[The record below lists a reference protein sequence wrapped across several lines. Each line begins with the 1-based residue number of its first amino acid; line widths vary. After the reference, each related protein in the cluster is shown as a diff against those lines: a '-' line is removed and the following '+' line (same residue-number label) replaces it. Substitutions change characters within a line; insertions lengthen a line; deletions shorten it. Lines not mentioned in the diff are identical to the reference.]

1 VAKDNKNTN
10 KDKAKRSASSN
21 RPSARKTAKTGKT
34 KRRLKAI
41 ADNPVVGE
49 IIAAALVGAA
59 AALKDSKKARQLASH
74 AGDEIEKLSKEG
86 AQRGNAL
93 WEMALDIGRRS
104 LDQLGSDSGKTR
116 SKKPAKG
123 EARRASP
130 KK

>member
-1 VAKDNKNTN
+1 VAR
-10 KDKAKRSASSN
+10 DKKKTKKAKTKRSASSD
-21 RPSARKTAKTGKT
+21 RTSTRKSPKGGKT

-41 ADNPVVGE
+41 ADNPVVAD

-93 WEMALDIGRRS
+93 WDMALEIGRKS
-104 LDQLGSDSGKTR
+104 LDALGSDSGKKTAKGKTR
-116 SKKPAKG
+116 S
-123 EARRASP
+123 ASP
-130 KK
+130 RK